1 MTEKFSI
8 IEVPFDAPD
17 SLEEIGSKE
26 KFWFINSEQRRC
38 LFKKSRPN
46 TGEDWAEK
54 IVSELCKLLELP
66 HANYDLATCGN
77 ENGVVSPSFLPKGGS
92 LILGNEILSPIVRDY
107 PKTEKYKVFQHS
119 IDNIFKALTQNSLK
133 LPINWTPPNGI
144 TTAAETFVGYL
155 LLDAWIG
162 NSDRHHENWA
172 FIAKESETYLA
183 PTYDHASSLGRELL
197 DEKRLLKLN
206 NKSVTGYVEKCAS
219 AIYAGA
225 GEAKLIKTFDVF
237 CLVQQ
242 LYAGAA
248 RVWLDKLALVSND
261 DIVELFD
268 RIPPVRISKPATEF
282 AQKILELNKARL
294 LEQKNTIV

>member
-1 MTEKFSI
+1 MADKFPI
-8 IEVPFDAPD
+8 IEVPFDAAE

-26 KFWFINSEQRRC
+26 KFWFLNSEQRRC
-38 LFKKSRPN
+38 LFKKARPN

-54 IVSELCKLLELP
+54 IVSSLSKLLGLP
-66 HANYDLATCGN
+66 HADYDLAICNN
-77 ENGVVSPSFLPKGGS
+77 ENGVISPSFLPQGGS
-92 LILGNEILSPIVRDY
+92 LILGNEILSPIVQDY

-119 IDNIFKALTQNSLK
+119 IDNIFKALTQNSLNP
-133 LPINWTPPNGI
+133 PINWTPPNGI

-172 FIAKESETYLA
+172 FIAKDNQTYLA

-206 NKSVTGYVEKCAS
+206 NKSVTGYVEKCTS
-219 AIYAGA
+219 AIYAGV

-237 CLVQQ
+237 CQVQQ
-242 LYAGAA
+242 RYAGAA
-248 RVWLDKLALVSND
+248 RIWLDNLAKVSND
-261 DIVELFD
+261 DIVELSECV
-268 RIPPVRISKPATEF
+268 PLVRISKPATEF
-282 AQKILELNKARL
+282 AQKILELNQIRL
-294 LEQKNTIV
+294 LQQRNTTV